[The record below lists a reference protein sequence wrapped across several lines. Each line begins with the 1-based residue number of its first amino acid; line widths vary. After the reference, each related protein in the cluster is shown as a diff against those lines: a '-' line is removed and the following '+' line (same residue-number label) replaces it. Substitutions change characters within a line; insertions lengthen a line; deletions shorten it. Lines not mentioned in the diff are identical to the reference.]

1 MFSNELKVGFNL
13 PDTRSAPG
21 ASKLTAFSR
30 SVFPGFTD
38 MDQVDVFSGVFVD
51 DSTGQIADALKVLMS
66 ALQYRSVRNRDRVLW
81 VDVSR
86 DMARKGLYRVPAWV
100 NPRGNVILMPNSF
113 RTYHE

>member
-1 MFSNELKVGFNL
+1 MFSSELKVGFNL
-13 PDTRSAPG
+13 PDTRSAPE
-21 ASKLTAFSR
+21 ASKLAAFSR

-86 DMARKGLYRVPAWV
+86 DMARKGLFSSGQVSPTSTITPCWDSSR
-100 NPRGNVILMPNSF
+100 N
-113 RTYHE
+113 